1 MADTSSE
8 PTLAFETMKQSF
20 EENNVSFLMML
31 YRIVWLTI
39 VVGGILAACGW
50 ADTNSRGIAPEHTE
64 VAP

>member
-1 MADTSSE
+1 MTCTSHE
-8 PTLAFETMKQSF
+8 PTLAFENMKQPF
-20 EENNVSFLMML
+20 EENNVSFFMML
-31 YRIVWLTI
+31 YRIVWLII